1 MTLARLGGRTDSRA
15 RRSEHQVWNV
25 GERQQP
31 GGVDRD
37 ASITQSR
44 ARRVDVPWLS
54 QAQRGG
60 RRLQPRRHCFVRHRF
75 LTDSCPP
82 ILRVAFIRRG
92 VGRVGRG
99 KS

>member
-15 RRSEHQVWNV
+15 RRNEHQVWNV

-31 GGVDRD
+31 GGVARD

-54 QAQRGG
+54 QAQRGR
-60 RRLQPRRHCFVRHRF
+60 RRLQPRRHCFVRVVIKTLVTR
-75 LTDSCPP
+75 
-82 ILRVAFIRRG
+82 
-92 VGRVGRG
+92 
-99 KS
+99 